1 MKKLRKFW
9 NPDKQAYVYSLL
21 FTGIIVIFLVAVL
34 HIYPFGDHNLRY
46 WDCDQYFAFYGYLQR
61 SFFSKSN
68 LLYSWSKVLGGD
80 MLNAYAYYAA
90 SPFNLLLFFL
100 SPLSVLYIYIIQEA
114 LYSVFCS
121 C

>member
-9 NPDKQAYVYSLL
+9 NPDKQAYIYSLL

-61 SFFSKSN
+61 SFLSKS
-68 LLYSWSKVLGGD
+68 
-80 MLNAYAYYAA
+80 
-90 SPFNLLLFFL
+90 NLLLFFL